1 MVSKIGWHVG
11 MCVVLLAAV
20 PGCDS
25 HCGCGWDEAGTP
37 QVRLG
42 PVDGGGVIGLIPNPC
57 EIDVDFG
64 AVPIGQGASAFIQVL
79 NIGSGPLDLAQI
91 NPTLNTEFGLDYGTQ
106 QPVESGE
113 FGQFSVTFEAST
125 LGTVSSSFTI
135 LTDGANSECPS
146 DDGGV
151 TVLTVV
157 LLGSASN

>member
-1 MVSKIGWHVG
+1 MVARIGWSVG
-11 MCVVLLAAV
+11 LYAALLAAAS
-20 PGCDS
+20 PGCKPCD
-25 HCGCGWDEAGTP
+25 CGWDEQGSP

-42 PVDGGGVIGLIPNPC
+42 PVDGGGVTGTIPNPC

-64 AVPIGQGASAFIQVL
+64 PLPIGQGASAFIQVL

-91 NPTLNTEFGLDYGTQ
+91 NPALNSKFGLDYGTQ

-113 FGQFSVTFEAST
+113 FGEFSVTFEAST
-125 LGTVSSSFTI
+125 PGAVSSSFTI
-135 LTDGANSECPS
+135 LTDGANSKCPS

>member
-1 MVSKIGWHVG
+1 
-11 MCVVLLAAV
+11 MCVGLGAVLLVAV

-25 HCGCGWDEAGTP
+25 RCGCGWDEEGSP

-42 PVDGGGVIGLIPNPC
+42 PVDGGGVIGLILNPC

-64 AVPIGQGASAFIQVL
+64 PLPIGQGASAFIQVL

-91 NPTLNTEFGLDYGTQ
+91 NPALNSEFGLDYGTQ

-113 FGQFSVTFEAST
+113 FGEFSVTFEAST
-125 LGTVSSSFTI
+125 PGAVSSSFTI
-135 LTDGANSECPS
+135 LTDGANSKCPS

-151 TVLTVV
+151 TVLTVA
-157 LLGSASN
+157 LSGSASN